1 MAKGSS
7 QHLLI
12 QLKDNVRDIMRNPA
26 NVLNSLSVH
35 SNLSGYRFKRL
46 YRVLFNPEM
55 YYAAYQNISAK
66 PGNMTRGTSERTID
80 QMNLTR
86 IDMLIGT
93 IRDESYHP
101 LPARRTYILKK
112 NGKRRPLGISVFE
125 DKLLQEVI
133 RMMLEAIYE
142 NSFSRASHGFR
153 PRRSCHT
160 AIMQVKKTFTG
171 AKWFIEGD
179 ISGFFD
185 NINHNVLIG
194 TLKERI
200 DDDRFLRLIR
210 KFLNAGYVEDWVFH
224 NTYSGT
230 PQGGIVSPVLANIY
244 LDKLDKYMEEFKKR
258 FDTGKARRTNP
269 LQYKLWQS
277 KAMLVQQLRDEK
289 AAKSRR
295 VLITAIKG
303 IEKETIRTQPRDE
316 MDNNYRRLQYVRY
329 ADDFIVGVI
338 GNLED
343 CRVIKQDIKDFLN
356 DKLRLELS
364 SDKTLI
370 THASS
375 PAKFLSYHLTVRK
388 SNLTKRNSKG
398 ALRRDYNKRLV
409 VKIPPDT
416 IKKKLIEYRVIK
428 LKNEKG
434 TEKWVPYYRP
444 NLLYKDDLE
453 LLQQYNAEIRGF
465 YNYYSL
471 ALNAS
476 TVHSF
481 KYAMEYSMYKT
492 FAAKYQTSVYR
503 VCRKYMK
510 NNVFTVSYT
519 NRKGNITSQLFH
531 KTGFKQ
537 KSKEVM
543 CNADIIPKVSYTY
556 STTSLIDRLKAR
568 KCELCDA
575 EDDLEMHHIR
585 KMSDIKKGKQ
595 HWEKMMIARQRKTM
609 AVCKPCHQ
617 KIHNGG

>member
-1 MAKGSS
+1 M
-7 QHLLI
+7 
-12 QLKDNVRDIMRNPA
+12 RDPA
-26 NVLNSLSVH
+26 NVLNSLSAH
-35 SNLSGYRFKRL
+35 SNLSDYKFERL
-46 YRVLFNPEM
+46 YRVLFNTEI
-55 YYAAYQNISAK
+55 YYAAYQNIYSK
-66 PGNMTRGTSERTID
+66 PGNMTRGTSGKTID
-80 QMNLTR
+80 QMSLTR
-86 IDMLIGT
+86 IESLINT

-112 NGKRRPLGISVFE
+112 NGKKRPLGISAFE

-153 PRRSCHT
+153 SRKSCHT

-179 ISGFFD
+179 IKGFFD
-185 NINHNVLIG
+185 NINHDVLIG

-200 DDDRFLRLIR
+200 DDDRFIRLIR
-210 KFLNAGYVEDWVFH
+210 KLLNAGYVEDWVFH

-258 FDTGKARRTNP
+258 FDTGKAKRGNP

-277 KAMLVQQLRDEK
+277 RAMLVKQLRTEK
-289 AAKSRR
+289 AAKPRR
-295 VLITAIKG
+295 VLIAAIKA
-303 IEKETIRTQPRDE
+303 IEKERILIQPRDE

-329 ADDFIVGVI
+329 ADDFIIGVI

-343 CRVIKQDIKDFLN
+343 CRAIKQDIKNFLN
-356 DKLRLELS
+356 DKLGLELS

-370 THASS
+370 THAGS

-428 LKNEKG
+428 FKNENG

-444 NLLYKDDLE
+444 SLLYKDDLE
-453 LLQQYNAEIRGF
+453 LLQQYNTEIRGF

-476 TVHSF
+476 TIHSF
-481 KYAMEYSMYKT
+481 KYVMEYSMYKT
-492 FAAKYQTSVYR
+492 FAAKYQTSVYKI
-503 VCRKYMK
+503 CNKYIK
-510 NNVFTVSYT
+510 NDVFTVSYT
-519 NRKGNITSQLFH
+519 NRKGNVRSQFFFE
-531 KTGFKQ
+531 TGFKQ
-537 KSKEVM
+537 RSKEVM
-543 CNADIIPKVSYTY
+543 YNADIIPKASYTS

-575 EDDLEMHHIR
+575 LDDLEMHHIR

-595 HWEKMMIARQRKTM
+595 HWEKMMIARRRKTM
-609 AVCKPCHQ
+609 AVCISCHQ
-617 KIHNGG
+617 KIHKGG